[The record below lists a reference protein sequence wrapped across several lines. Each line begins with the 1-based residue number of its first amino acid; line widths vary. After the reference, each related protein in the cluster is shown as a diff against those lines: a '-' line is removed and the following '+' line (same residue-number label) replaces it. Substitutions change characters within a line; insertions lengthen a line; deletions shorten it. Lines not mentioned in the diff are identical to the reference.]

1 MAATAEENVGRREA
15 SADLDLPEKE
25 KEIRAKVEIRRL
37 QTHFHHEAY
46 KRKFFDADIWR
57 QMQAQEKAIDDLKQ
71 EHRHVT
77 LTLSQIY
84 SPNSVLLENRN
95 RMKVRSL
102 LQTRM
107 QNDALIK
114 ERKAQLADL
123 AKQVVEL
130 EKKIV
135 NQRDTTWRALEAK
148 SHKHLQK
155 KIELLEMRLSQVR
168 KHFWRLLE
176 NMCGVTQRPGTLL
189 VRTKLSGANVFVPQL
204 LLCSP
209 QATVRYNNIM
219 TRNNRLREE
228 TASLQIQKAIYD
240 NCYWKLEK
248 SLVQQNKLLDAAIE
262 QATEDYE
269 QWYVALSALW
279 AALGADGWCQCLGAK
294 GWVPGELGTSQ
305 GFWQVWPSWEW
316 PGTQSLVHTR
326 GVSAALTCRMEDLG
340 RISDIRDVRCRETI
354 QYNIRLL
361 ERKCALHQESR
372 LKNFFLSK
380 CADLSVLKE
389 QAKEREA
396 FEAAERAKRS
406 QKESYEVA
414 YKRLLELSDGDIDD
428 FLEDFLEKDRRFFI
442 LFNYAIRLNVRNE
455 GLRQRIEAIQDDMM
469 AISTERE
476 QAETARTHVLQELEA
491 KIAEI
496 TEEANKYENNC
507 KESSKLLGQIQSRIE
522 TLLKDM
528 DCDTTK
534 IVKPLGDS
542 LVPVFGRPPPWEV
555 LSTTCLHCLWGREAS
570 GSPALQTAR
579 GGFGQ
584 GPGART
590 LQDTVAPSHPGP
602 VENKIK
608 EFLLKE
614 SLLRY
619 TSIDRTQ
626 RAQAF
631 VSPLRGASS
640 LLWTM
645 DRAKLCPPPPDLE
658 ETTDPKTGEQ
668 GEGREGPWLGSS
680 RSPIP

>member
-1 MAATAEENVGRREA
+1 MEINIQQVCSCQQGAEEHWGCFSSARNEEIWRREA

-25 KEIRAKVEIRRL
+25 KEIRAKVEIRHL
-37 QTHFHHEAY
+37 QTNFHHEAH

-57 QMQAQEKAIDDLKQ
+57 QMQAQEKAIADLKQ

-84 SPNSVLLENRN
+84 SPSSVLVENRN

-135 NQRDTTWRALEAK
+135 NQRDTNWRELEAK

-155 KIELLEMRLSQVR
+155 KIELLEMRLSHV
-168 KHFWRLLE
+168 
-176 NMCGVTQRPGTLL
+176 
-189 VRTKLSGANVFVPQL
+189 
-204 LLCSP
+204 
-209 QATVRYNNIM
+209 TVRYNTIM
-219 TRNNRLREE
+219 TRNNKLREE

-240 NCYWKLEK
+240 NCYWKLER
-248 SLVQQNKLLDAAIE
+248 SLVQQNKLLEAAIE

-269 QWYVALSALW
+269 QW
-279 AALGADGWCQCLGAK
+279 
-294 GWVPGELGTSQ
+294 
-305 GFWQVWPSWEW
+305 
-316 PGTQSLVHTR
+316 
-326 GVSAALTCRMEDLG
+326 MEDLG
-340 RISDIRDVRCRETI
+340 RISDIRDVRYRETI

-361 ERKCALHQESR
+361 ERKCALHQETR

-414 YKRLLELSDGDIDD
+414 YKRLMELSDGDIDD
-428 FLEDFLEKDRRFFI
+428 FLEEFLQKDRRFFI

-455 GLRQRIEAIQDDMM
+455 GLRQRIQAIQDDME
-469 AISTERE
+469 AITMERE
-476 QAETARTHVLQELEA
+476 QAETTQTQVLQELEA
-491 KIAEI
+491 KIAET
-496 TEEANKYENNC
+496 TEEANMYENKC
-507 KESSKLLGQIQSRIE
+507 KESSQLLGQIQSRIE
-522 TLLKDM
+522 TLLKAM
-528 DCDTTK
+528 ECETTK

-542 LVPVFGRPPPWEV
+542 LVPVFG
-555 LSTTCLHCLWGREAS
+555 
-570 GSPALQTAR
+570 
-579 GGFGQ
+579 
-584 GPGART
+584 
-590 LQDTVAPSHPGP
+590 P
-602 VENKIK
+602 VENKVK
-608 EFLLKE
+608 EFLLRE

-619 TSIDRTQ
+619 TSLDRTQ

-631 VSPLRGASS
+631 VSPLRAASN

-645 DRAKLCPPPPDLE
+645 DRAKLCPAPPDLE
-658 ETTDPKTGEQ
+658 ETTDPKTVE
-668 GEGREGPWLGSS
+668 EPLGRAELHELVIQRQQEEVSRPPSTGKRRRRFTSHSASGS
-680 RSPIP
+680 RSPSGSKSPPGN